1 MHIDLTKKSEELK
14 VFVSQF
20 ETAMFLGDLSSVMQ
34 FIRFDNPVSSL
45 KGLSSPQRQLLYLAG
60 LNVTAE
66 IPPAKLKAQY
76 SDEDFEHMKKLLN
89 EIENGYEE
97 YFYPEADDVIDE
109 DWEMRRMIAMPTFLG
124 YFNQGMLN
132 YEEQIIERV
141 IKYFSPFNEEIHKHF
156 KLEVED
162 FINIYNY
169 IDSLPNE
176 FLNQKINKKEGH
188 QTWEEFC
195 DEMKEKKLMPWE
207 WQEHLPQHFK
217 DLFNWMYDKGKM
229 YRYSKQQLTNNFGT
243 EKAEAFLSIFTV
255 KREKTNFLYY
265 TQRNVIHSKPIFQVS
280 EDDFQLIL
288 SHQLIQAVYNTL
300 FEFCTT
306 TAFRERFYSLRGKK
320 LEDKIEAIFQRFF
333 KGRAFVYRSFFTQDG
348 HEQDLLFLIDGMALI
363 VEAKASKRDEPRRE
377 PDKAY
382 PLILSNFE
390 ETIQKGYDQAYRI
403 KSKFLSKQP
412 LKIYSDE
419 QLKKHVIDIRTKN
432 YHAAFSIIVTLER
445 FGQIQ
450 TDLSGLLEIY
460 DNDEFPWSVCIDDL
474 EIFLLQLEKLGK
486 SKSEFKS
493 FLRLREKVQ
502 GKIITADELEVCG
515 AFLNNRLTIKSLEL
529 QGNVL
534 ALTPDL
540 TDIFDHTYET
550 KGLGFENE
558 KNLIMKTSG
567 KYLPIGGSV
576 KFP

>member
-1 MHIDLTKKSEELK
+1 MSIDLTQKSQELK
-14 VFVSQF
+14 DFVSQF
-20 ETAMFLGDLSSVMQ
+20 ETAMFLGDISSLMQ
-34 FIRFDNPVSSL
+34 FIRFDSPTNSL

-60 LNVTAE
+60 LNVTSE
-66 IPPAKLKAQY
+66 IPTAGLKAQY
-76 SDEDFEHMKKLLN
+76 SDEDLEHMKGLLN

-97 YFYPEADDVIDE
+97 FFYPKPADVVDE
-109 DWEMRRMIAMPTFLG
+109 DWKMRRMIAMPTFLG
-124 YFNQGMLN
+124 YFNHGLLN

-141 IKYFSPFNEEIHKHF
+141 QEYFSPFNEEIKNYF

-169 IDSLPNE
+169 IDKLPNE
-176 FLNQKINKKEGH
+176 FLNQKINKKEGQ
-188 QTWEEFC
+188 QTWEEFGN
-195 DEMKEKKLMPWE
+195 EMKEKDLMPWE
-207 WQEHLPQHFK
+207 WQEHLPQHFQ
-217 DLFNWMYDKGKM
+217 DLFGWMYDKGKM
-229 YRYSKQQLTNNFGT
+229 YRYSKQQLVDNFGL
-243 EKAEAFLSIFTV
+243 EKAEAFLNTFTS

-265 TQRNVIHSKPIFQVS
+265 TESNIVHSRPIFKVS
-280 EDDFQLIL
+280 DDEFQLIEA
-288 SHQLIQAVYNTL
+288 HQLIQAVYNAL
-300 FEFCTT
+300 FEFCTQA
-306 TAFRERFYSLRGKK
+306 AFREKFYSVRGKK
-320 LEDKIEAIFQRFF
+320 LETKIENVFQRFF
-333 KGRAFVYRSFFTQDG
+333 KGKAFVYKSFFTQDG

-390 ETIQKGYDQAYRI
+390 ETIQKGYDQAYRV
-403 KSKFLSKQP
+403 KSKFISKEP
-412 LKIYSDE
+412 LNIYSDV

-432 YHAAFSIIVTLER
+432 YHSAFSIIVTLER

-486 SKSEFKS
+486 NKSHLMS
-493 FLRLREKVQ
+493 FLTQREKLH
-502 GKIITADELEVCG
+502 GKLITADELEVCG
-515 AFLNNRLTIKSLEL
+515 AFINERITAKELNSDTT
-529 QGNVL
+529 VL

-540 TDIFDHTYET
+540 TDIFDQTYQT

-558 KNLIMKTSG
+558 KNLEIKTSG
-567 KYLPIGGSV
+567 KYLPIGGM
-576 KFP
+576 

>member
-1 MHIDLTKKSEELK
+1 MSIDLTQKSQELK
-14 VFVSQF
+14 DFVSQF
-20 ETAMFLGDLSSVMQ
+20 ETSMFLGDISSLMQ
-34 FIRFDNPVSSL
+34 FIRFDSPTNSL

-60 LNVTAE
+60 LNVTSE
-66 IPPAKLKAQY
+66 IPSAGLKAQY
-76 SDEDFEHMKKLLN
+76 SDEDLEHMKGLLN
-89 EIENGYEE
+89 EIENGYTEF
-97 YFYPEADDVIDE
+97 FYPKPDDVVDE
-109 DWEMRRMIAMPTFLG
+109 DWKMRRMIAMPTFLG
-124 YFNQGMLN
+124 YFNHGLLN

-141 IKYFSPFNEEIHKHF
+141 REYFSPFNEEIKNHF

-169 IDSLPNE
+169 IDKLPNE
-176 FLNQKINKKEGH
+176 FLNQKINKKDGQ

-195 DEMKEKKLMPWE
+195 DEMKEKDLMPWE
-207 WQEHLPQHFK
+207 WQEHLPQHFQ
-217 DLFNWMYDKGKM
+217 DLFSWMYDKGKM
-229 YRYSKQQLTNNFGT
+229 YRYSKQQLIDNFGA
-243 EKAEAFLSIFTV
+243 EKAEAFLNTFTS

-265 TQRNVIHSKPIFQVS
+265 TESNVIYSKPIFKIS
-280 EDDFQLIL
+280 DDEFQLIQA
-288 SHQLIQAVYNTL
+288 HQLIQAVYNAL
-300 FEFCTT
+300 FEFCTQA
-306 TAFRERFYSLRGKK
+306 AFREKFYSVRGKK
-320 LEDKIEAIFQRFF
+320 LETKIETVLQRFL
-333 KGRAFVYRSFFTQDG
+333 KDKAFVYKGFFTQDG

-403 KSKFLSKQP
+403 KSKFISKEP
-412 LKIYSDE
+412 LRIYRDE

-432 YHAAFSIIVTLER
+432 YHSAFSIVVTLER

-486 SKSEFKS
+486 NKSHLMS
-493 FLRLREKVQ
+493 FLSLREKLH
-502 GKIITADELEVCG
+502 GKLITADELEVCG
-515 AFLNNRLTIKSLEL
+515 AFINQKLTAKELNSDATLF
-529 QGNVL
+529 

-540 TDIFDHTYET
+540 TDIFDQTYQT
-550 KGLGFENE
+550 KGLGFDNE
-558 KNLIMKTSG
+558 KNLEMKTSG
-567 KYLPIGGSV
+567 KYLPIGGA
-576 KFP
+576 